1 MSIQII
7 VSFHVA
13 DFDKF
18 KTLFDARAG
27 ARTEAGLTGKL
38 YREIDAPNSPVVI
51 GTAPSKE
58 AFFAFFQ
65 SPGQQEAMKD
75 GNQLAP
81 PQCTLLEEV

>member
-1 MSIQII
+1 MSIQVILNFQ
-7 VSFHVA
+7 VT

-18 KTLFDARAG
+18 KALFDARAD
-27 ARTEAGLTGKL
+27 ARTAAGIEGKL
-38 YREIDAPNSPVVI
+38 YRTIDAPNSPVVI

-58 AFFAFFQ
+58 AFFAYFQ

>member
-1 MSIQII
+1 MSIQVILNFQ
-7 VSFHVA
+7 VT

-18 KTLFDARAG
+18 KALFDARA
-27 ARTEAGLTGKL
+27 
-38 YREIDAPNSPVVI
+38 DAPNSPVVI

>member
-7 VSFHVA
+7 VRFHVA

-18 KTLFDARAG
+18 ETLFDARAG
-27 ARTEAGLTGKL
+27 ARAAAGLTGKL

-65 SPGQQEAMKD
+65 SPEQQEAMKD
-75 GNQLAP
+75 GGMVGP
-81 PQCTLLEEV
+81 PQITLLEEA